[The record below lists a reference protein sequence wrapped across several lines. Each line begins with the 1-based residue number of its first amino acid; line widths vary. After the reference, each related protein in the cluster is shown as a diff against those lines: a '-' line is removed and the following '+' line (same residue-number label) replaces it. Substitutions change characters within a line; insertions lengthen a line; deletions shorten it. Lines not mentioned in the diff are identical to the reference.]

1 MRKETTHADLVNYKG
16 DRSAAREAI
25 AKATAIREKDAAAF
39 AKIKADL
46 DTNIVALAKVI
57 PAIEM
62 GMGGFLQTSAHRS

>member
-1 MRKETTHADLVNYKG
+1 MLKETTHADLVKYKG

-62 GMGGFLQTSAHRS
+62 GMGGFLQTGAHRS